1 MKPVHNEEGLIKLID
16 ATSYYS
22 EGELS
27 VQAIDVSNVEGLV
40 KAAAHSSI
48 TQFVEEELSPI
59 EGKMYLHIN
68 AMGAGEY
75 FGSNKNGDYFP
86 EDNLKRYYKT
96 FEASGHVFRH
106 HINKDP
112 EKSIG
117 KVLFAVY
124 NDRMHRV
131 ELIAEV
137 DEAQGNDILERIN
150 MGEFPFTSM
159 ACKTPFDVCSICGN
173 KAHTRAQYCDHL
185 KYSLN
190 KIYPDGRRVMALNVG
205 PLHFFDISIVIRPAD
220 ITSSILQ
227 KVASEEAAISSIDM
241 AESEGLSYPDPEP
254 TTLEKSAEE
263 IKQAALS
270 KLSTLVKKVEGNNV
284 MDVAT
289 DVETILDKVKNPE
302 LSLIRTLSQFPL
314 SETLNA
320 FAELGSAPSIKF
332 LAELIA
338 YVHLGDSAE
347 GLGEKAE
354 IALYS
359 TDPSEISAEES
370 LNFLGDIELKQA
382 NPILVQLIAKNSDSS
397 LTAKSVEKRA
407 AYQPY
412 DGYLGYKQRGEDL
425 PKFVMSSPEEL
436 QRERDRIAAEMAN
449 KASFGSH
456 GALKAI
462 LALGGAALLA
472 RYYISSMIDSK
483 VKESQNNAMMQQ
495 VVNPYAKIVIEKQ
508 AGFASKVIDD
518 TETHFFIKAKN
529 SGFF

>member
-1 MKPVHNEEGLIKLID
+1 MNPVLEEQGIVKLID
-16 ATSYYS
+16 ASSYTR
-22 EGELS
+22 EDEVP
-27 VQAIDVSNVEGLV
+27 VQILNIDDVEGLT

-48 TQFVEEELSPI
+48 TQFIEEDLSPI

-117 KVLFAVY
+117 KVLFAIY

-137 DEAQGNDILERIN
+137 DESQGRDILERIDD
-150 MGEFPFTSM
+150 GQFPFTSM

-185 KYSLN
+185 KNDLN
-190 KIYPDGRRVMALNVG
+190 KIYPDGRRVMAINIG

-227 KVASEEAAISSIDM
+227 KVASNEGAIGSAEM
-241 AESEGLSYPDPEP
+241 AEAEGLSYSVQTMTMD
-254 TTLEKSAEE
+254 KYAES
-263 IKQAALS
+263 IKEAALN
-270 KLSTLVKKVEGNNV
+270 KLSTMIKEVEGGNV

-289 DVETILDKVKNPE
+289 DVEDILDKVKNPE
-302 LSLIRTLSQFPL
+302 LSLIRTLGQFPL

-338 YVHLGDSAE
+338 YIHLGRDSE

-359 TDPSEISAEES
+359 TDPSEISAEDS
-370 LNFLGDIELKQA
+370 LNFLGEIELKKA
-382 NPILVQLIAKNSDSS
+382 NPIILQLIAKNSDGS
-397 LTAKSVEKRA
+397 LTASGVEKRA
-407 AYQPY
+407 SHPY
-412 DGYLGYKQRGEDL
+412 DGYLGYKTKGENL
-425 PKFVMSSPEEL
+425 PKFVMTDPESMN
-436 QRERDRIAAEMAN
+436 REKDRIAAEMAGT
-449 KASFGSH
+449 ASRNSH
-456 GALKAI
+456 GVFKTL

-472 RYYISSMIDSK
+472 RYYISSMVDAK
-483 VKESQNNAMMQQ
+483 VKEAQMGNPMQQ

-508 AGFASKVIDD
+508 AAFASSVIDD
-518 TETHFFIKAKN
+518 TELHFFLKAKN

>member
-1 MKPVHNEEGLIKLID
+1 MNPVLEEEGIVKLID
-16 ATSYYS
+16 ASSFTRPD
-22 EGELS
+22 ELA
-27 VQAIDVSNVEGLV
+27 VQIIDISDMDSMV

-48 TQFVEEELSPI
+48 STFIEEELEPV

-68 AMGAGEY
+68 AMGAGEF

-96 FEASGHVFRH
+96 FEGSGHVFRH

-137 DEAQGNDILERIN
+137 DESQGHDILDRIN
-150 MGEFPFTSM
+150 KGEYPFTSM

-185 KYSLN
+185 KYDLN
-190 KIYPDGRRVMALNVG
+190 KIYPDGRRVMSLNIG

-227 KVASEEAAISSIDM
+227 KVASEETIGSAEM
-241 AESEGLSYPDPEP
+241 AEAEGLSYSTEP
-254 TTLEKSAEE
+254 ATLEKISEE
-263 IKQAALS
+263 VKTAALN
-270 KLSTLVKKVEGNNV
+270 KLSTMIKKVEGGHV
-284 MDVAT
+284 MDSSS
-289 DVETILDKVKNPE
+289 DVEEILDKVKNPE
-302 LSLIRTLSQFPL
+302 LSLIKTLSQFPL

-338 YVHLGDSAE
+338 YIHLGSDAE
-347 GLGEKAE
+347 GVGEKAE

-359 TDPSEISAEES
+359 TDPSDISAEES
-370 LNFLGDIELKQA
+370 LNLLGDIELKKA
-382 NPILVQLIAKNSDSS
+382 NPILVQLIAKNSDGS
-397 LTAKSVEKRA
+397 LTASSIEKRA
-407 AYQPY
+407 NHPY
-412 DGYLGYKQRGEDL
+412 DGYLGYRNKGEDL
-425 PKFVMSSPEEL
+425 PLFVMSSPENI
-436 QRERDRIAAEMAN
+436 QKERDRIAAELAGS
-449 KASFGSH
+449 ASH
-456 GALKAI
+456 GSRGVLKTI

-483 VKESQNNAMMQQ
+483 VKEAQMMNPMQQ

-508 AGFASKVIDD
+508 AGVASTVIDD
-518 TETHFFIKAKN
+518 TELHFFLKAKN